1 MKKAPS
7 GRSSRA
13 DVHDKADS
21 NNPAHIPFIVF
32 HCDISIAII
41 FAGLDLADGFKKGS
55 ENWIGRLLLNN
66 FLKGCCYIFS
76 SSILRKFLLM
86 RRMLI
91 VDVTLGRPLISMSR

>member
-21 NNPAHIPFIVF
+21 NNPAHIPFIIF
-32 HCDISIAII
+32 PTII

-66 FLKGCCYIFS
+66 FLKGCCYIIS
-76 SSILRKFLLM
+76 SSILRKFLSDEKN
-86 RRMLI
+86 
-91 VDVTLGRPLISMSR
+91 VDC

>member
-21 NNPAHIPFIVF
+21 NNPAHIPFIIF
-32 HCDISIAII
+32 HHNISIAII
-41 FAGLDLADGFKKGS
+41 IAGLDLADGFKKGS

-76 SSILRKFLLM
+76 SSILRKFSSDEKN
-86 RRMLI
+86 
-91 VDVTLGRPLISMSR
+91 VDC

>member
-21 NNPAHIPFIVF
+21 NNPAHIPFIIF
-32 HCDISIAII
+32 PTIHHQNISIAII

-66 FLKGCCYIFS
+66 FLKGCCFIFS
-76 SSILRKFLLM
+76 SSISRKFSSDEKN
-86 RRMLI
+86 
-91 VDVTLGRPLISMSR
+91 VDC